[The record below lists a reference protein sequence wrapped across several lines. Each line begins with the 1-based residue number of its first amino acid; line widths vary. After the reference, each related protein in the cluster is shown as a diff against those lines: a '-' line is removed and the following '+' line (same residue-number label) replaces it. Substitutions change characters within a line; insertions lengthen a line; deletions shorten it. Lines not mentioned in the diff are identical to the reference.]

1 MSNARRE
8 ISNPELSMRWSGK
21 REKTA
26 ATCEQSFTVKNEKKR
41 WDERKR
47 SASSSANYLVHFCR
61 QPFCFPHTSCYPSF
75 CPCSSLCS
83 SQLISSSLFLFLLS
97 QLLSSLS
104 PPPPPH
110 PILSLSP
117 HFQWQLDRWC
127 QNPDITEASVC
138 ECLHLSAVCL
148 RWFMFA
154 YACVLYT
161 QPSVWGVF
169 SCVHQYFWKRV
180 EFLLRCIC
188 RGGNRITAEFMT
200 HLSPQKHLNTHW
212 NANANKKHS
221 DILGPQPVYENV
233 ASPRCLCT
241 HEYVYLFSAYLY
253 VCVCRPASAWIPFCV
268 MRGGTSVSQWASLKA
283 HQQRQVLPARVRSHV
298 CACARLS
305 LPNVLS
311 CDQIQVHDSNITP
324 LLLLSFC
331 LSLFHTNSHFHL
343 MLSTA
348 RSVLNP
354 ILASATFNLFLS
366 LCNTHTHTL
375 CTACSWYSFAEEVSS
390 TLLDM
395 IMHARISIYQ
405 P

>member
-1 MSNARRE
+1 MTTWQMMSESWYYRG
-8 ISNPELSMRWSGK
+8 ICMRVSPSVCSVF
-21 REKTA
+21 A
-26 ATCEQSFTVKNEKKR
+26 
-41 WDERKR
+41 
-47 SASSSANYLVHFCR
+47 LVH
-61 QPFCFPHTSCYPSF
+61 
-75 CPCSSLCS
+75 
-83 SQLISSSLFLFLLS
+83 
-97 QLLSSLS
+97 
-104 PPPPPH
+104 
-110 PILSLSP
+110 
-117 HFQWQLDRWC
+117 
-127 QNPDITEASVC
+127 V
-138 ECLHLSAVCL
+138 
-148 RWFMFA
+148 
-154 YACVLYT
+154 
-161 QPSVWGVF
+161 
-169 SCVHQYFWKRV
+169 
-180 EFLLRCIC
+180 CIC
-188 RGGNRITAEFMT
+188 VRSVHSALCVGCFFLRASIFLEKGRIFVKMYLQGGNRITAEFMT

-283 HQQRQVLPARVRSHV
+283 HQQCQVLPARVRSHV

-366 LCNTHTHTL
+366 LCNTHTHTHTHYVQPVPGIHL
-375 CTACSWYSFAEEVSS
+375 QRRS
-390 TLLDM
+390 LLHCLTWPC
-395 IMHARISIYQ
+395 MHVYLYDSLRYYHVGVKTTWA
-405 P
+405 PLKC